1 MEYKYSYILRVY
13 YNGDY
18 DDIIEVEADYDEAAC
33 EVAEEF
39 FTDDHPDVEVDWVQI
54 LYKNENPR
62 NDCIAHNVVNTPD
75 GIGFVVDTAYIRCEK
90 PYFETAIKLVGTN
103 EWRIVRR
110 YETRNMALNSHL
122 NYWTKEIEKGMTA
135 FYDIDDGKIYT
146 VIKEN

>member
-39 FTDDHPDVEVDWVQI
+39 FTEDHPEVEIDFIQI
-54 LYKNENPR
+54 IYKHENPR
-62 NDCIAHNVVNTPD
+62 NDCLAHTIITTPN
-75 GIGFVVDTAYIRCEK
+75 GIEFALDTAYIRCEN
-90 PYFETAIKLVGTN
+90 PYYETAVKLIGTDK
-103 EWRIVRR
+103 WRIIAR
-110 YETRNMALNSHL
+110 YETRNVALNGHL
-122 NYWTKEIEKGMTA
+122 NYWAKEIEKGMTA
-135 FYDIDDGKIYT
+135 FYDIDDGKIYA